1 MVGEKEDQKETE
13 RRKSWRRREIDKERE
28 KRKKTI
34 DKLKNQGF
42 RHNYVPWVTLLEGF
56 KIIH

>member
-34 DKLKNQGF
+34 DKIKKSRF
-42 RHNYVPWVTLLEGF
+42 
-56 KIIH
+56 